1 MKKNKYI
8 LGLISKMSLD
18 QKVGAILT
26 LGFAGTM
33 IRPHIYEYIQ
43 KYHCGGF
50 RLTPH
55 GRNFGG
61 YVEPKSGKTIIH
73 IDNISGCKKGVPAP
87 YMNASEYKKVLDK
100 LQEIAMNRPLGI
112 PLHFSTDQEGG
123 SNANL
128 NFGGVHIFP
137 KPMGIRA
144 AGDSKM
150 SYAVAHALAR
160 QCRAM
165 GVHWLHSP
173 SIDININ
180 PENPRT
186 NVRAYSDRVEDVI
199 EYAEQACLGF
209 KEGGLITA
217 AKHFPGAG
225 SSSKDPHFN
234 MLVIDTDRDTMLKRD
249 LLPYKVLIEKGLLPT
264 IMVSHG
270 IYPAL
275 DIEYVSS
282 VSKKIITGLLREELG
297 YEGVITTDS
306 MTMAGVAAKYGVA
319 NACAMSLAAGSDLV
333 LMKAESNLVDETFN
347 TIKNYIAEGKITEE
361 DLDNKVY
368 RVLNLKYEYGLFDKG
383 NIWHETPEDVAKDE
397 EIINLTKVMGR
408 RSVMIAR
415 DRGNALPL
423 SKDSNVLV
431 IEQMNSGANN
441 AYWHPGILYENCL
454 KYSRNVS
461 YLETNYTY
469 DEEDKNNILN
479 AVKSFNT
486 IVITSFFKRDK
497 VANTD
502 FINEILKDKTKNFIL
517 ISNTPYK
524 LSIPEEADNV
534 ILSLATSP
542 CNMEAT
548 SGVLFGEVEPEGE
561 WPVEFRLDN

>member
-8 LGLISKMSLD
+8 EGLISKMTLD
-18 QKVGAILT
+18 QKVGAVLT
-26 LGFAGTM
+26 LGFAGTV

-50 RLTPH
+50 RLTPQ
-55 GRNFGG
+55 GRSFGG
-61 YVEPKSGKTIIH
+61 YVEPKSGKTVVH
-73 IDNISGCKKGVPAP
+73 IENTSGCKRGVPAP
-87 YMNASEYKKVLDK
+87 YVTASEYKKVLDK

-128 NFGGVHIFP
+128 AFGGVHIFP

-144 AGDSKM
+144 AGDSKL
-150 SYAVAHALAR
+150 SYEVAHALAR

-186 NVRAYSDRVEDVI
+186 NVRAYSDRVEEVI
-199 EYAEQACLGF
+199 EYAEEACLGF

-217 AKHFPGAG
+217 VKHFPGAG

-234 MLVIDTDRDTMLKRD
+234 ILVIDTDRDTMLKQD

-264 IMVSHG
+264 VMVSHG

-275 DIEYVSS
+275 DDEYVSS

-297 YEGVITTDS
+297 YNGVITTDS
-306 MTMAGVAAKYGVA
+306 MTMAGVATRYGVA

-347 TIKNYIAEGKITEE
+347 TIKRYVEDGKITEE
-361 DLDNKVY
+361 ELDNKVY
-368 RVLNLKYEYGLFDKG
+368 RVLNLKYDYGLFNNG
-383 NIWHETPEDVAKDE
+383 NIWHETPEEVSKDE
-397 EIINLTKVMGR
+397 KIINLSRLMGK

-415 DRGNALPL
+415 NRCKTL
-423 SKDSNVLV
+423 SLTRDDNVLV
-431 IEQMNSGANN
+431 IEQMNSGIND

-454 KYSRNVS
+454 KYSRNIS
-461 YLETNYTY
+461 YLETAYTY

-479 AVKSFNT
+479 AIKRFDT

-497 VANTD
+497 VANTE
-502 FINEILKDKTKNFIL
+502 FINEMLKDKTKKFIL
-517 ISNTPYK
+517 VSNTPYK

-542 CNMEAT
+542 CNMEVTA
-548 SGVLFGEVEPEGE
+548 GVLFGEIEPEGE